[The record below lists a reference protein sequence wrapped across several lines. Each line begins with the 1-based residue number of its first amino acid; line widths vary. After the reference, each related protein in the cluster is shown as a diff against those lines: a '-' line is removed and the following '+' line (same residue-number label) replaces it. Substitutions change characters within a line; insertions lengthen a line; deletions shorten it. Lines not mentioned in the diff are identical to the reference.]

1 LRRDPDFNAY
11 KLVWEFESLTMIE
24 TDRLILRKPVADD
37 FEPFFKMFEEPV
49 VTAHIG
55 GVLTRTE
62 AWARF
67 LRDIGHWTLEGFG
80 QFIIVEK
87 ATSCFVG
94 KMGFAKFE
102 RELGPRSNTSIECTW
117 TLAAAFHG
125 RGYAREAAIFAHRWS
140 DEHNIN
146 PTACLISEA
155 NLPSLKLAG
164 SVGYEEI
171 DRLRRPAGEV
181 IVLERS
187 FWQCSATAK

>member
-1 LRRDPDFNAY
+1 
-11 KLVWEFESLTMIE
+11 MIE
-24 TDRLILRKPVADD
+24 THRLILRKPVADD
-37 FEPFFKMFEEPV
+37 FEPFFEMFKEPA

-55 GVLTRTE
+55 GVLTRAE
-62 AWARF
+62 AWSRF

-80 QFIIVEK
+80 QFIIIDK

-102 RELGPRSNTSIECTW
+102 RELGPRAQTPIECTW

-125 RGYAREAAIFAHRWS
+125 RGYAKEAAVAAHRWS
-140 DEHNIN
+140 DEHHIN

-155 NLPSLKLAG
+155 NIPSLKLACA
-164 SVGYEEI
+164 VGYEEI

-181 IVLERS
+181 IVLERN
-187 FWQCSATAK
+187 FRQNSAAVA